1 MLSTPSTFRGH
12 TALVSLGLA
21 LAAVSLAAGSQEQ
34 DDAEEALG
42 PPALY
47 DTLRESRLEH
57 AGRIRGGTL
66 HVDRFTFELTDGD
79 LYLLPRLDERLTIAV
94 FLGDGALQVYPPDGV
109 EHQQLEKFIDDDD
122 FVDEEFDRFVFW
134 FASDVGDELQAL
146 TEPGD
151 ERAHRDR
158 GDEDKANDLL
168 AGRRTR
174 LMNDQLV
181 NPDSRLLVALLD
193 PTSDATTSDP
203 TTRTGSSFFYAE
215 IDTDDHG
222 WLTVEVEPYEQEEVR
237 VVRYD
242 RRRRITDNWMGFHA
256 VQDFELGERTLGG
269 GGFPRDPERDG
280 KLYLSDDD
288 DDDDWHALD
297 LGLSSRPQLPAKEQW
312 SPRLSIPRT
321 DVDLSLETNGD
332 AVATAAVVIEA
343 QETMTAFQLRLSPVL
358 EVTDVRWRPTA
369 PAGFEDVRN
378 IPLLTGL
385 SAAPDQPLALVGTQL
400 HFVQETHRRRLE
412 EDRYEPRVTVVLPRM
427 VAAGEQFVIEVSYE
441 GELFEDPP
449 FSDRLRLKDTINW
462 MPRHPDNRR
471 TRLNL
476 TYRVP
481 RRRRIVSGS
490 ELIDEQEVDGT
501 RIARWVS
508 DKPIRSMSFN
518 FGQFEVTAVNVEG
531 MPPISVY
538 ADEKHLGFAPG
549 NREKTIADLTGSI
562 ETYEHYF
569 GPYPFPSLLLTETQA
584 YGGQAFPG
592 LVLLPF
598 QAFGGLS
605 TGEEEFFR
613 AHEVAHQWWGAAVHW
628 EGYRDQWI
636 SEGFANYSAALYT
649 QTHLKRE
656 DRYLEML
663 DAWRLDVL
671 GEVNMGQGLG
681 LRHYGFRPEVIRESD
696 GHKSGPLVVGH
707 RLVTAEAP
715 MDYRLLIYE
724 KGAYVLHMLR
734 MMLLD
739 LDTGNDDRFRELMRS
754 FVADHQQTPAS
765 TQSFETAV
773 ASVFG
778 EPMEWFFDQWVYGV
792 DVPTYRPDLDVVRT
806 IDRPDPYVLH
816 GHIRQDDVPDGFRM
830 PVPIVI
836 RFDEHPPLSQRVWVD
851 AESVEVEIPLPAEPS
866 DIEFNYHYGVL
877 ARVR

>member
-1 MLSTPSTFRGH
+1 MLSMPFAFRGYP
-12 TALVSLGLA
+12 ALVALGLV
-21 LAAVSLAAGSQEQ
+21 LATVSVAVAQEE
-34 DDAEEALG
+34 DNTDATLG

-47 DTLRESRLEH
+47 EALRETGLEY
-57 AGRIRGGTL
+57 AGRILGETVL
-66 HVDRFTFELTDGD
+66 VDRITLELTEGD
-79 LYLLPRLDERLTIAV
+79 LYLLPQLDERRTIAV
-94 FLGDGALQVYPPDGV
+94 FLGDGAIRIYPPDGV

-122 FVDEEFDRFVFW
+122 FVDEEFDRFILW
-134 FASDVGDELQAL
+134 FASDIGDQLQAL
-146 TEPGD
+146 TAPKE
-151 ERAHRDR
+151 ERPDR
-158 GDEDKANDLL
+158 GRRDEDKANDLL
-168 AGRRTR
+168 GDRRTR

-193 PTSDATTSDP
+193 PPSDATR
-203 TTRTGSSFFYAE
+203 RTGSSFFYAE

-222 WLTVEVEPYEQEEVR
+222 WLTVEIEPYEQEEVR
-237 VVRYD
+237 VVRHD
-242 RRRRITDNWMGFHA
+242 RRRRITDTWMGFHA
-256 VQDFELGERTLGG
+256 VEDFEPDERTSGLD
-269 GGFPRDPERDG
+269 GFPRDPERDG
-280 KLYLSDDD
+280 KLYHSDDD
-288 DDDDWHALD
+288 DDDDWHAVD
-297 LGLSSRPQLPAKEQW
+297 LGLSLRPRSPTSEQW

-321 DVDLSLETNGD
+321 DVDLSLEANGD
-332 AVATAAVVIEA
+332 AVASAAIVVEA
-343 QETMTAFQLRLSPVL
+343 REAMTAFQLRLSPVL
-358 EVTDVRWRPTA
+358 EVTDVRWRPEVPT
-369 PAGFEDVRN
+369 GFENVRDV
-378 IPLLTGL
+378 PLLTGE
-385 SAAPDQPLALVGTQL
+385 SAEPDEPLGLVGTRL
-400 HFVQETHRRRLE
+400 HFVQETHRRRME
-412 EDRYEPRVTVVLPRM
+412 EDRYEPWITVVLPRM
-427 VAAGEQFVIEVSYE
+427 VAAGEQFVLEVSYE
-441 GELFEDPP
+441 GELLEDPP
-449 FSDRLRLKDTINW
+449 FSDRLLLKDTLYW

-471 TRLNL
+471 TLLNL

-518 FGQFEVTAVNVEG
+518 FGQFDVTEVDVEG

-538 ADEKHLGFAPG
+538 ADKKHLGFAPG
-549 NREKTIADLTGSI
+549 NLEKTIADLTGSV
-562 ETYEHYF
+562 ETYEQYF

-584 YGGQAFPG
+584 YSGQAFPG
-592 LVLLPF
+592 LVLLSF
-598 QAFGGLS
+598 QAFGGLH

-649 QTHLKRE
+649 QMHLKRE